1 MILLAATAVA
11 GAAALSACGGSSA
24 PPSPSPVVRTFTE
37 AQNSKTVTASV
48 GERFAVTLDENP
60 TTGYA
65 WALKLGP
72 GLSLISDEY
81 AGPSPSASPL
91 MGAGGARTWVVRV
104 DDAGT
109 LTLTGVYARSWE
121 APTKSAAS
129 FSLTIEAR

>member
-1 MILLAATAVA
+1 
-11 GAAALSACGGSSA
+11 
-24 PPSPSPVVRTFTE
+24 
-37 AQNSKTVTASV
+37 
-48 GERFAVTLDENP
+48 
-60 TTGYA
+60 
-65 WALKLGP
+65 
-72 GLSLISDEY
+72 LSLISDKY

-109 LTLTGVYARSWE
+109 LTLTGIYARPWE